1 MLDRHFNVEQIPL
14 QDRDLLQRLNAYFD
28 TLETRLRLGEGWL
41 IFNATGARAARINQ
55 FLLYRMQL
63 LRPLLSYQFM
73 PWRDFSLT
81 SYMVQ
86 VELKSITAEQ
96 DELTGKAKQEFDI
109 ATRVSRQSMV
119 GAVTADLLVLSGLRP
134 QHSHEVTYLEDT
146 IAHRY
151 RGRLATIIL
160 TPEQPHELAEDIT
173 RHSVLGE
180 ESWRRMSAV
189 LYETSLVAI

>member
-14 QDRDLLQRLNAYFD
+14 QDRDLLQRLNGYFD
-28 TLETRLRLGEGWL
+28 TLDTRLRLGEGWL

-55 FLLYRMQL
+55 FLMRRMQVM
-63 LRPLLSYQFM
+63 RPLHSYQFM

-81 SYMVQ
+81 AYMVQ
-86 VELKSITAEQ
+86 VELKAIDQEQ
-96 DELTGKAKQEFDI
+96 ELSAKEKKELEI

-119 GAVTADLLVLSGLRP
+119 GAVTADLLILSGLRP
-134 QHSHEVTYLEDT
+134 QHPHEVTYLEDT
-146 IAHRY
+146 IGHRY

-173 RHSVLGE
+173 RHSELGA
-180 ESWRRMSAV
+180 ESWRRMSEV

>member
-1 MLDRHFNVEQIPL
+1 MVDRHFNVEHVPL

-28 TLETRLRLGEGWL
+28 TLDTRLRMGEGWL
-41 IFNATGARAARINQ
+41 IFNATGARAQRINQ

-81 SYMVQ
+81 AYMVQ
-86 VELKSITAEQ
+86 VELKALTAEH
-96 DELTGKAKQEFDI
+96 ELTGKAKQEFDI

-134 QHSHEVTYLEDT
+134 QHTHEVTYLEDT
-146 IAHRY
+146 IGHRY

-160 TPEQPHELAEDIT
+160 TPEQPHELAEDIS
-173 RHSVLGE
+173 RHSELGA
-180 ESWRRMSAV
+180 ESWRRMSEV